1 MPVNRE
7 GRMRQRL
14 GRWSIAA
21 TLLATLLVPAAGSI
35 AGTHKELHKTKAE
48 LGALR
53 NRIQAD
59 SAHAHTLRG
68 EIDVLNAQIG
78 ALQQEINALDEHIAR
93 IETRVRSSQARID
106 ATQGEIDAIKDRAI
120 AQARVLYESG
130 GTSTLDALLGSESL
144 SELDSRL
151 EMLGIAAQKNTGTL
165 IEYGRLREEIEAEHA
180 VLFSI
185 QQDLDAELDD
195 RSKTYDQLG
204 DQRLE
209 LATKLTQL
217 RGKLAKE
224 HDHEEGLAE
233 QADALRDKI
242 IAKQAQR
249 SVTSLGTSAQGF
261 IWPLNGPINSPYG
274 PRWGSFHPGIDID
287 GYTGEPIV
295 AAKDGVVIMAG
306 PYSGYGNATIID
318 HGGGIATLYGHQT
331 SINVSNGQHV
341 KQGDVIGTVGCTGYC
356 TGPHLHFEVRVN
368 GDDVDPM
375 PYLP

>member
-1 MPVNRE
+1 
-7 GRMRQRL
+7 MRQRL
-14 GRWSIAA
+14 GRWSVAA
-21 TLLATLLVPAAGSI
+21 TILATLLVPAVGSV

-53 NRIQAD
+53 NQIQAD
-59 SAHAHTLRG
+59 SSHARTLRG
-68 EIDVLNAQIG
+68 QIDVLNAQIG
-78 ALQQEINALDEHIAR
+78 ALQQQINALDVHIAR
-93 IETRVRSSQARID
+93 IQTRVRSSQAQID
-106 ATQGEIDAIKDRAI
+106 ATQVEIDAIKDRAI

-130 GTSTLDALLGSESL
+130 GTSTLDALLGSQSL

-165 IEYGRLREEIEAEHA
+165 IQYGRLQQEVEAEHA
-180 VLFSI
+180 VLFGI
-185 QQDLDAELDD
+185 QRDLDAELDD
-195 RSKTYDQLG
+195 RSKAFADLG
-204 DQRLE
+204 DRRID
-209 LATKLTQL
+209 LAAKLTQL
-217 RGKLAKE
+217 RGRLADE

-233 QADALRDKI
+233 KADGLRDRI
-242 IAKQAQR
+242 IAAQAKR

-331 SINVSNGQHV
+331 SISVSNGQHV
-341 KQGDVIGTVGCTGYC
+341 KQGDIIGTVGCTGYC

-368 GDDVDPM
+368 GEHVDPM

>member
-1 MPVNRE
+1 M
-7 GRMRQRL
+7 GRA
-14 GRWSIAA
+14 WIAA
-21 TLLATLLVPAAGSI
+21 TLLATLLVPAAGSV
-35 AGTHKELHKTKAE
+35 AGTHKQLHKTKAE

-53 NRIQAD
+53 NQIQAD
-59 SAHAHTLRG
+59 SSHAHTLRG
-68 EIDVLNAQIG
+68 QIDVLNAQIG
-78 ALQQEINALDEHIAR
+78 ALQQQINALDVHIAR

-106 ATQGEIDAIKDRAI
+106 STQAEIDTIKDRAI

-151 EMLGIAAQKNTGTL
+151 EMLGIAARENTGTL
-165 IEYGRLREEIEAEHA
+165 IQYGRLRQEIEAEHA
-180 VLFSI
+180 VLFATKENLDQELADRSKAYD
-185 QQDLDAELDD
+185 DLDA
-195 RSKTYDQLG
+195 
-204 DQRLE
+204 QRIE

-217 RGKLAKE
+217 HGKLGKE
-224 HDHEEGLAE
+224 HDREEGLAE
-233 QADALRDKI
+233 KADGLRDRI
-242 IAKQAQR
+242 IAAQAKR

-261 IWPLNGPINSPYG
+261 IWPLNGAINSPYG

-318 HGGGIATLYGHQT
+318 HGGSIATLYGHQS
-331 SINVSNGQHV
+331 SIAVSSGQHV
-341 KQGDVIGTVGCTGYC
+341 RQGDVIGYVGCTGYC

-368 GDDVDPM
+368 GEHVDPM